1 MKKSA
6 IVLMAGFAASLFAL
20 SAPAEEDV
28 KQATGYRNVALN
40 PKDVQGKSDKY
51 PHATSNSEYGDMP
64 CFAAKNV
71 IDGKT
76 KNKGHGSSFPSWGPD
91 VRDGLWIRIELGGD
105 CEVDKAVFFIRA
117 DFKPYRKRDHDGYW
131 KSGVM
136 EFSDGSK
143 VPFKLK
149 KTADPQVI
157 KFDKRKISW
166 VRITDLVVGEGKWCG
181 FSEVEIWGKPTK

>member
-1 MKKSA
+1 MNKWA
-6 IVLMAGFAASLFAL
+6 IVLIAGFTVSLTAS
-20 SAPAEEDV
+20 SATVAEDV
-28 KQATGYRNVALN
+28 KQATGYRNMALN
-40 PKDVQGKSDKY
+40 PNDVQGKSDKV

-71 IDGKT
+71 LDGEI
-76 KNKGHGSSFPSWGPD
+76 KNQGHGPAFPSWGPD
-91 VRDGLWIRIELGGD
+91 LVDDLWIRIELGD
-105 CEVDKAVFFIRA
+105 NVEVDKAVISVRA

-136 EFSDGSK
+136 QFSDGSK

-149 KTADPQVI
+149 KTADPQTI
-157 KFDKRKISW
+157 KFDRRKISW
-166 VRITDLVVGEGKWCG
+166 VKITDLVVGEGKWCG